1 MVMLAR
7 CQARDDI
14 TGTSLA
20 HLGHILGLG
29 RKARC
34 GTTIGVFSL
43 WTHTMNRCIHQPVFL
58 QLASHLLLALLVIGV
73 GVLVSFP
80 TASQAQSPVRPFPA
94 SAKRAVLEVQVWP
107 AVLLNGEPERL
118 SPGSRIRGVNNMLM
132 MSGQLVGQ
140 RLVVNYTRDGQGMVH
155 EVWLLNPYEAQLE
168 RPGSEPTRNWRFE
181 SDPVKSK

>member
-1 MVMLAR
+1 
-7 CQARDDI
+7 
-14 TGTSLA
+14 
-20 HLGHILGLG
+20 
-29 RKARC
+29 
-34 GTTIGVFSL
+34 
-43 WTHTMNRCIHQPVFL
+43 MNRCYRQQIFL
-58 QLASHLLLALLVIGV
+58 QLASQLLLALLVIGV

-94 SAKRAVLEVQVWP
+94 SAKRAVLEVQAWP